1 MFSNLNFE
9 VGKSVISASSYE
21 SLKLLNELLVK
32 KPSFKLLIE
41 GHTDNA
47 GKAASNMKLSQT
59 RADAVKKYFTENGI
73 DPARITAKGFG
84 PTKPIA
90 DNKTA
95 AGKAKN
101 RRVEFTILE

>member
-1 MFSNLNFE
+1 M
-9 VGKSVISASSYE
+9 
-21 SLKLLNELLVK
+21 K

-47 GKAASNMKLSQT
+47 GKAATNFKLSQS
-59 RADAVKKYFTENGI
+59 RADAVKKYFVDNGV
-73 DPARITAKGFG
+73 DAARVTAKGYG
-84 PTKPIA
+84 PSKPIA